1 MSVRPPINYYTM
13 NIQSTVYPDQPLT
26 EVEWMKEF
34 RVSIQVTKSP
44 EGVDRARWLM
54 SQWQEGK
61 AEFIFQDI
69 ADIITSKL

>member
-1 MSVRPPINYYTM
+1 MH
-13 NIQSTVYPDQPLT
+13 IQSTVYPDQAIT
-26 EVEWMKEF
+26 EEEWMKEF
-34 RVSIQVTKSP
+34 KVASLVSKSP
-44 EGVDRARWLM
+44 EGVDRAMWLM